1 MTDVS
6 DHEHGPGVIERARPK
21 IGIRLSLPILICLH
35 VVVCCASLV
44 KVAQYQPYIPYDAGR
59 LFEAAAVAAAFSLV
73 AVLFIGARFSFGYFV
88 GFYLYTMM
96 LGFLWLNSFSKLPY
110 DHKLAGLSAAVATV
124 LFLLPALLI
133 NTPIRQ
139 VFALSTAGFERLL
152 AAILVVALATIAV
165 ASTYSFR
172 LTTLS
177 HIYEFRDEI
186 QFPTI
191 IRYLVGIV
199 PNALLPFA
207 VAAYVALKQRWR
219 AGFALMLMLVF
230 YPITLTKLAL
240 FTPAWIVG
248 LLALSWLVEARAAII
263 LSLFGPMFLGLALVT
278 GVGGRRTFAYF
289 DLVNIRMMATPSGAM
304 DIYNDFFASHPLTHF
319 CQVSILKLFMNCP
332 YQEPLSVVMNKA
344 YPLGNLNASL
354 FATEGV
360 ASVGLYLAPL
370 SALVCGF
377 VIALGNRTAAGLP
390 PRFILIS
397 AAILPQILLNVPLT
411 TTLLSDGAALL
422 FLLWYITPRTVFA
435 KRARSK
441 QDIAAVAHLS
451 GAGT

>member
-6 DHEHGPGVIERARPK
+6 DHEHGPGIIERARPK
-21 IGIRLSLPILICLH
+21 IGIRVRLPILICLH
-35 VVVCCASLV
+35 VIVCCASLV
-44 KVAQYQPYIPYDAGR
+44 KVAQYQPNIPYDAAR

-73 AVLFIGARFSFGYFV
+73 AALFIRARFSFGYFV

-133 NTPIRQ
+133 DTPIRQ

-152 AAILVVALATIAV
+152 AAILVVALATIAA
-165 ASTYSFR
+165 ASAYSFR

-191 IRYLVGIV
+191 IRYWVGIV

-219 AGFALMLMLVF
+219 AGLALILMLVF

-248 LLALSWLVEARAAII
+248 LLALSWVVVEARAAII
-263 LSLFGPMFLGLALVT
+263 LSLFGPMFLGLALMT
-278 GVGGRRTFAYF
+278 GVGGHRMLAYF
-289 DLVNIRMMATPSGAM
+289 NLVNIRMMATPSGAM
-304 DIYNDFFASHPLTHF
+304 DIYNDFFANHPLTHF

-390 PRFILIS
+390 SRFILIS

-422 FLLWYITPRTVFA
+422 FLLWYITPRAIFA
-435 KRARSK
+435 QQS
-441 QDIAAVAHLS
+441 
-451 GAGT
+451 